1 MKSDIWPLQTGLLQ
15 VSKLHKINY
24 MTFGNK
30 KGTPVI
36 SFHGGPG
43 GSAKAK
49 YASLFDLNKY
59 YVVLFDQR
67 GCGKSE
73 PFGEVKENNPENTA
87 KDAAALLDFLN
98 IKKAIVCGLSYGATC
113 ALLFAEKNP
122 GRVLGL
128 YVGMIYIPQ
137 KDFDS
142 GWFLDNGAKK
152 LFPSEHDEMLSV
164 IKTTDAKKLFD
175 SFEKANL
182 KRKKEI
188 AAAVDNW
195 ETILSKG
202 LNTPSLA
209 SADDLEEK
217 DVLKKRVFLWYS
229 ANYNW
234 GVGEYIMKNLS
245 KLKGFPISI
254 FHGKLDFGCPIS
266 MAWELKKKLPMANFI
281 AIPFEGHGG
290 EMTIKLYSD
299 AINNF

>member
-1 MKSDIWPLQTGLLQ
+1 MKNDIQPLETGLLK

-30 KGTPVI
+30 KGTPVV

-43 GSAKAK
+43 GSTKAK
-49 YASLFDLNKY
+49 YASLFDLKKY
-59 YVVLFDQR
+59 YVVFFDQR

-73 PFGEVKENNPENTA
+73 PFGEIKENDPENTA
-87 KDAAALLDFLN
+87 KDATALLDFLK
-98 IKKAIVCGLSYGATC
+98 IKKAIICGLSYGSTC

-122 GRVLGL
+122 HRVLGL

-142 GWFLDNGAKK
+142 GWFLDGGAKK
-152 LFPSEHDEMLSV
+152 LFPREHDEMLSV
-164 IKTTDAKKLFD
+164 TKTTDAKKLFD
-175 SFEKANL
+175 QFEKATF

-188 AAAVDNW
+188 TAAVDNW

-202 LNTPSLA
+202 LNAPSLV

-217 DVLKKRVFLWYS
+217 DVLRKRIFLWYS

-245 KLKGFPISI
+245 KLKGFPIGI
-254 FHGKLDFGCPIS
+254 FHGQFDFACPIS
-266 MAWELKKKLPMANFI
+266 MAWELKKKLPAANFV